1 MALNQEIL
9 PLAMLRKHL
18 WDKAAE
24 IQTSEEWNNPTPV
37 ILLLLTKYIYVDSVD
52 VHLHRCVQTHTDAVV
67 YAPGWPDTSQ
77 LWSGSL
83 SRTASQNTGG
93 NQVHRTGLPLPG
105 SESAWGQTYT
115 CFSTYTAA
123 VVAQQYLHELDFSI
137 DHNPLSP
144 LHFFSPAQC
153 HYLHV
158 QMIKTMLQAIFYS
171 PIMVS
176 FQQLHVK
183 GKALGNQYFNFTQS
197 VLSFLSVFHFIIY
210 HYKAT
215 LKQ

>member
-1 MALNQEIL
+1 MILMGGTPPQSLHSTIIQLGMVINVASEMALNQEIL

-105 SESAWGQTYT
+105 SESA
-115 CFSTYTAA
+115 
-123 VVAQQYLHELDFSI
+123 
-137 DHNPLSP
+137 
-144 LHFFSPAQC
+144 
-153 HYLHV
+153 
-158 QMIKTMLQAIFYS
+158 
-171 PIMVS
+171 
-176 FQQLHVK
+176 
-183 GKALGNQYFNFTQS
+183 
-197 VLSFLSVFHFIIY
+197 
-210 HYKAT
+210 
-215 LKQ
+215 